1 MTGFP
6 HLAHYAPVMLTLDGF
21 EPIALPS
28 FYYIVKSQKFPVSEH
43 GKCHDNDLVVS
54 FISAVC
60 KGQLQLKSRNVL
72 SVA

>member
-28 FYYIVKSQKFPVSEH
+28 FYYIVKSQKFPVSEPE
-43 GKCHDNDLVVS
+43 NVTIMIWWFLLFLLFVRVS
-54 FISAVC
+54 FS
-60 KGQLQLKSRNVL
+60 
-72 SVA
+72 